1 MTLCAGTRSYLLAFA
16 DDEHLMGQQH
26 TEWIGVAPFLEE
38 DLAFSSIGQ
47 DELGHSAMLYGF
59 ILECD
64 GIAPTDPAIDDLAY
78 ERDASEYRSCRL
90 VESCTDDWATALVR
104 HWVYDT
110 VEEVRWG
117 LLEQSSL
124 VGLGDLVRQ
133 AAREEP
139 FHRLHANALL
149 DVLLEDG
156 HGRERILA
164 ALHRLQPQ
172 ILDLV
177 APIPGEA
184 ESVST
189 GVASA
194 RLCDSVPRLEA
205 AISSRFEVQMSLET
219 CLYQGDRR
227 LARSSDF
234 SPLMSRMREVLDF
247 DLDARW

>member
-1 MTLCAGTRSYLLAFA
+1 MTLSADTRSYLLAFA

-59 ILECD
+59 ILESD
-64 GIAPTDPAIDDLAY
+64 GIVPTDPAIDVVAY
-78 ERDASEYRSCRL
+78 ERDASEYRSCRM

-110 VEEVRWG
+110 VEEVRWE
-117 LLEQSSL
+117 LLERSSL
-124 VGLGDLVRQ
+124 KGLADLVQQ
-133 AAREEP
+133 AAREES

-149 DVLLEDG
+149 DVLLGDA
-156 HGRERILA
+156 HARERILA
-164 ALHRLQPQ
+164 ALHRLKSQ

-177 APIPGEA
+177 APMPGEA
-184 ESVST
+184 ESVSI
-189 GVASA
+189 GVASG
-194 RLCDSVPRLEA
+194 RLCDSVPRFEA
-205 AISSRFEVQMSLET
+205 AISSRFEVQMSLGT
-219 CLYQGDRR
+219 CLDRGDCR
-227 LARSSDF
+227 LTRSSGF

-247 DLDARW
+247 DLDATW